1 MPFLYII
8 TYSKAGGEIIAT
20 GYLQIRLRPAQQ
32 VDCTHT
38 NVHILQKQHDI
49 LKWEHITALNCE
61 NSLTPVAI
69 YADETKHTNYDVE
82 LCIQNQKIYLSDIL
96 IQANCISY
104 LTLTIDSHQYSY
116 HISMFPLSQ
125 LSQYL
130 NVISTFY
137 PKVIPIKQTI
147 WNQEYINSIRSFQ
160 QLLCI
165 HADGMLSTQTWSL
178 LQQVYHE
185 LIS

>member
-1 MPFLYII
+1 MPLSYVI

-20 GYLQIRLRPAQQ
+20 GYLQIRLQTAQQ
-32 VDCTHT
+32 VDRTHT
-38 NVHILQKQHDI
+38 HVHILQKYHHI
-49 LKWEHITALNCE
+49 LKWEHITTLNYE
-61 NSLTPVAI
+61 NGLKPVAI
-69 YADETKHTNYDVE
+69 YADETNHTNYDVE
-82 LCIQNQKIYLSDIL
+82 LCIQNKQIYLSNIS

-130 NVISTFY
+130 HVISTFY
-137 PKVIPIKQTI
+137 RKVIPPKHTI
-147 WNQEYINSIRSFQ
+147 WDQDYINSIRSFQ

-178 LQQVYHE
+178 LQQMYHE
-185 LIS
+185 LQS